1 MADSGASS
9 MIMLVTALLVSGSA
23 SAILIG
29 EWGETVRALQQ
40 QERGAGLSSEVGV
53 NIAGDLAMVNF
64 DSGTNTMTLFFINS
78 GEHDLSTTNY
88 EVLVDGVAPTSKT
101 QTVLPAGTDWEPN
114 LLLEVE
120 LVTAAGFTDGDDA
133 SIYFVGQSVT
143 VNGAVEPVTA
153 QAEVRLNVV

>member
-1 MADSGASS
+1 
-9 MIMLVTALLVSGSA
+9 MIMLVTALLISGSA

-29 EWGETVRALQQ
+29 QWVETVRVLQQ
-40 QERGAGLSSEVGV
+40 QERVAGLSSEVDV

-64 DSGTNTMTLFFINS
+64 DSATNTMTLYFINT
-78 GEHDLSTTNY
+78 GEHDLSTTDY
-88 EVLVDGVAPTSKT
+88 EVVVNGVTPTSKT
-101 QTVLPAGTDWEPN
+101 ETILPAGADWEPG

-133 SIYFVGQSVT
+133 SIYFVGQSVAIDG
-143 VNGAVEPVTA
+143 VVEPVTA